1 MEEIKMRFLQ
11 RVDLQQ
17 HNHAGG
23 DGDPG
28 AGNQLQQARE
38 QGDRLLAAGDEAIR
52 RALSGNS
59 ESFLRA
65 GRQQGGQ

>member
-1 MEEIKMRFLQ
+1 MRFLQ
-11 RVDLQQ
+11 RLNEHQQ
-17 HNHAGG
+17 NQAGG
-23 DGDPG
+23 DGDTG
-28 AGNQLQQARE
+28 AGDTLQQARE

-59 ESFLRA
+59 ESFLRS

>member
-1 MEEIKMRFLQ
+1 MRFLQ
-11 RVDLQQ
+11 RLNEQPSD
-17 HNHAGG
+17 NGG
-23 DGDPG
+23 DDDAG
-28 AGNQLQQARE
+28 ASDQLIQART

-59 ESFLRA
+59 ENFLRS

>member
-1 MEEIKMRFLQ
+1 MRFLQ
-11 RVDLQQ
+11 RLNDQQ
-17 HNHAGG
+17 HQQGSG
-23 DGDPG
+23 DGDSG
-28 AGNQLQQARE
+28 ASNRLEQSRE

-65 GRQQGGQ
+65 GRQQGGE

>member
-1 MEEIKMRFLQ
+1 MRFLQ
-11 RVDLQQ
+11 RLNDQPQ
-17 HNHAGG
+17 GNGSGDDDAGA
-23 DGDPG
+23 DER
-28 AGNQLQQARE
+28 LQQARS

-59 ESFLRA
+59 ENFLRS

>member
-1 MEEIKMRFLQ
+1 MRFLQ
-11 RVDLQQ
+11 RTSEQQ
-17 HNHAGG
+17 QVQAGG
-23 DGDPG
+23 SSDPG
-28 AGNQLQQARE
+28 TGDTLQQARE

-59 ESFLRA
+59 ESFLRS